1 MVTPQ
6 TEVLTYGVRYPVSIA
21 YYSGLVPKR
30 LVPTEE
36 DIEKARPQKMSWTA
50 TNIMPFASIEKLDLS
65 RETIIL
71 TDFDNRDRLG
81 KDVPGFWQEVAET
94 DAYCI
99 YQLMPGREYGR
110 EDMETG
116 RTGAKS
122 DILRNWPK
130 VLLERWSGA
139 RE

>member
-1 MVTPQ
+1 M
-6 TEVLTYGVRYPVSIA
+6 
-21 YYSGLVPKR
+21 
-30 LVPTEE
+30 
-36 DIEKARPQKMSWTA
+36 
-50 TNIMPFASIEKLDLS
+50 
-65 RETIIL
+65 
-71 TDFDNRDRLG
+71 
-81 KDVPGFWQEVAET
+81 PGFWQEVAET

-99 YQLMPGREYGR
+99 YQLVPGREDGR

-122 DILRNWPK
+122 DVLRNWPK

>member
-1 MVTPQ
+1 MV
-6 TEVLTYGVRYPVSIA
+6 EG
-21 YYSGLVPKR
+21 
-30 LVPTEE
+30 
-36 DIEKARPQKMSWTA
+36 
-50 TNIMPFASIEKLDLS
+50 
-65 RETIIL
+65 
-71 TDFDNRDRLG
+71 
-81 KDVPGFWQEVAET
+81 VAET

-99 YQLMPGREYGR
+99 YQLVPGHEDGR

>member
-1 MVTPQ
+1 M
-6 TEVLTYGVRYPVSIA
+6 
-21 YYSGLVPKR
+21 
-30 LVPTEE
+30 
-36 DIEKARPQKMSWTA
+36 
-50 TNIMPFASIEKLDLS
+50 
-65 RETIIL
+65 
-71 TDFDNRDRLG
+71 
-81 KDVPGFWQEVAET
+81 PGFWQEVAET

-99 YQLMPGREYGR
+99 YQLMPGRGYGR

-122 DILRNWPK
+122 DVLRNWPK